1 MSAVAVSARG
11 IVKRFGSR
19 TVLSNVDFEVLTGQ
33 VSCVIGPSGSGKST
47 LLRCLNSLEEIEGGE
62 VRMFGELQGYLPT
75 PDGGYRRLSPGRL
88 AEQREQV
95 GMVFQNFNLFPHM
108 TVVQNLVC
116 APTLLRKETGPA
128 AREHAAELLSMVGM
142 TGYEAS
148 YPAHLSG
155 GQQQRVAI
163 ARAMMMNPRVLL
175 FDEPTSALNAERVSE
190 VLDVMKKLAKAGK
203 TMVVVTHE
211 LGFAREV
218 ANDVTFMDEGAVVEA
233 GSPAE
238 VLGSPKRDRT
248 RAFLSKVL

>member
-1 MSAVAVSARG
+1 MNEVAVSARG
-11 IVKRFGSR
+11 LVKRFGSR
-19 TVLSNVDFEVLTGQ
+19 TVLSNVDFEVQAGQ
-33 VSCVIGPSGSGKST
+33 VSCIIGPSGSGKST

-75 PDGGYRRLSPGRL
+75 RDGYRRLSPGRL

-95 GMVFQNFNLFPHM
+95 GMVFQSFNLFPHM
-108 TVVQNLVC
+108 TVVHNLVC
-116 APTLLRKETGPA
+116 APTLLRKETGRA

-142 TGYEAS
+142 AGYEAS

-175 FDEPTSALNAERVSE
+175 FDEPTSALDAERVSE

-218 ANDVTFMDEGAVVEA
+218 ANDVTFMDEGTVVEA

-238 VLGSPKRDRT
+238 ILGNPKRDRT

>member
-11 IVKRFGSR
+11 LVKRFGSR
-19 TVLSNVDFEVLTGQ
+19 TVLSNVDFEVQAGQ
-33 VSCVIGPSGSGKST
+33 VSCIIGPSGSGKST

-62 VRMFGELQGYLPT
+62 VRMFGELQGYLPMR
-75 PDGGYRRLSPGRL
+75 GGYRRLSPGRL

-108 TVVQNLVC
+108 TVAQNLVC
-116 APTLLRKETGPA
+116 APTLLRKETGRA

-142 TGYEAS
+142 AGYEAS

-175 FDEPTSALNAERVSE
+175 FDEPTSALDAERVSE

-218 ANDVTFMDEGAVVEA
+218 ANDVTFMDEGTVVEA

-238 VLGSPKRDRT
+238 VLGRPKRDRT

>member
-1 MSAVAVSARG
+1 MNEVAVSARG
-11 IVKRFGSR
+11 LVKRFGSR
-19 TVLSNVDFEVLTGQ
+19 TVLSNVDFEVQAGQ
-33 VSCVIGPSGSGKST
+33 VSCIIGPSGSGKST

-75 PDGGYRRLSPGRL
+75 RDGYRRLSPGRL

-95 GMVFQNFNLFPHM
+95 GMVFQSFNLFPHM
-108 TVVQNLVC
+108 TVVHNLVC
-116 APTLLRKETGPA
+116 APILLRKETGRA
-128 AREHAAELLSMVGM
+128 ARDHAAELLAMVGM
-142 TGYEAS
+142 AGYEAS

-175 FDEPTSALNAERVSE
+175 FDEPTSALDAERVSE

-218 ANDVTFMDEGAVVEA
+218 ANDVTFMDEGTVVEA

-238 VLGSPKRDRT
+238 ILGNPKRDRT

>member
-1 MSAVAVSARG
+1 MSEVAVSARG

-19 TVLSNVDFEVLTGQ
+19 TVLSNVDFEVQAGQ
-33 VSCVIGPSGSGKST
+33 VSCIIGPSGSGKST

-62 VRMFGELQGYLPT
+62 VRMFGELQGYLPMR
-75 PDGGYRRLSPGRL
+75 GGYRRLSPGRL

-108 TVVQNLVC
+108 TVAQNLVC
-116 APTLLRKETGPA
+116 APTLLRKETGRA

-142 TGYEAS
+142 AGYEAS

-175 FDEPTSALNAERVSE
+175 FDEPTSALDAERVSE

-218 ANDVTFMDEGAVVEA
+218 ANDVTFMDEGTVVES

-238 VLGSPKRDRT
+238 ILGSPKRDRT

>member
-1 MSAVAVSARG
+1 MSEVAVSARG

-19 TVLSNVDFEVLTGQ
+19 TVLSNVDFEVPAGQ
-33 VSCVIGPSGSGKST
+33 VSCIIGPSGSGKST

-62 VRMFGELQGYLPT
+62 VRMFGELQGYVPMR
-75 PDGGYRRLSPGRL
+75 GGYRRLSPLRL

-108 TVVQNLVC
+108 TVAQNLVC
-116 APTLLRKETGPA
+116 APTLLRKETGRA
-128 AREHAAELLSMVGM
+128 ARVRAAELLSMVGM
-142 TGYEAS
+142 GGYEAS

-163 ARAMMMNPRVLL
+163 ARALMMNPRVLL
-175 FDEPTSALNAERVSE
+175 FDEPTSALDAERVRE

-218 ANDVTFMDEGAVVEA
+218 ANAVTFMDEGMVVET
-233 GSPAE
+233 GTPAE
-238 VLGSPKRDRT
+238 ILDNPGRDRT
-248 RAFLSKVL
+248 KAFLSKVL